1 MGIRKAIIFA
11 AFILAV
17 LTTVIAASSEEA
29 AEITKQCKMTASN
42 GGAYKM
48 TDGKTDTYWQA
59 KDSGGVITIELPKG
73 MSTSGILS
81 SPRT

>member
-17 LTTVIAASSEEA
+17 LVTGLAASSEEA

-42 GGAYKM
+42 GGA
-48 TDGKTDTYWQA
+48 
-59 KDSGGVITIELPKG
+59 
-73 MSTSGILS
+73 
-81 SPRT
+81 